1 MTQNEAVLRFMQEHG
16 AITQMEAAQELGCWR
31 LASRICDLKRD
42 GYDIQKDTVRRRNR
56 YGDPVSFARY
66 SLREVR

>member
-1 MTQNEAVLRFMQEHG
+1 MTQNEAVLRYMKEYG